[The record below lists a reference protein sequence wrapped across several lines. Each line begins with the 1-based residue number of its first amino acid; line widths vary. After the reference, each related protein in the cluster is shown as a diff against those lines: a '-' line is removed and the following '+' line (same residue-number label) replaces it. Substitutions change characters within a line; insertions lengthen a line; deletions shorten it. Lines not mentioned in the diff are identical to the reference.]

1 MDKQMENRP
10 LKVEKIGGTSM
21 ADTKAVLN
29 NVLLR
34 SKAPEEL
41 YNRIVVVSA
50 YAGVTDK
57 LLEQK
62 KTGEPG
68 VYALFASAETGASWE
83 KALDRVAEEM
93 LTLNQKIF
101 GDCADRRTA
110 DSFVRERVEG
120 IRSCLIDLRRLC
132 SYGHFHLDEHMLT
145 VREMLSALGEAHSA
159 NNTALL
165 LRQHGVNACFI
176 DMTGWRDETQPTLDE
191 RIQSSLGAVDLSSEL
206 PIVTGYAH
214 CREGLMRNFDRGYT
228 EVTFSRIAVLLQASE
243 AIIHKEFHLSSADPK
258 IVGVEK
264 VQKIG
269 KTNYDVADQL
279 SNMGMEAVH
288 PRAAKGLRQAGI
300 PLRVK
305 NTFDP
310 TDAGTEISGDY
321 VSTTPRTEIVTGLRD
336 VFAFEFFEQDMVGVK
351 GYDAA
356 ILEALKRHNVRIV
369 SKTSNANTITHYL
382 AGPLKA
388 VKRAAAQ
395 LEENYPT
402 AVVTARKV
410 SIISV
415 IGSDLRVAGLTKTAV
430 VALTD
435 GGVEILG
442 LHQLMRNVDVQFV
455 IQEDDFERAITLLH
469 AQLIEKAD
477 VRDGARTIGR
487 QAA

>member
-1 MDKQMENRP
+1 MENRP

-34 SKAPEEL
+34 RKAPEEL

-264 VQKIG
+264 VQNRKDELRRRG
-269 KTNYDVADQL
+269 SALKYGYGSSASARGERASSGGHSAARKEYFRPDRRWNRDQRRL
-279 SNMGMEAVH
+279 C
-288 PRAAKGLRQAGI
+288 L
-300 PLRVK
+300 
-305 NTFDP
+305 D
-310 TDAGTEISGDY
+310 
-321 VSTTPRTEIVTGLRD
+321 
-336 VFAFEFFEQDMVGVK
+336 
-351 GYDAA
+351 DAA
-356 ILEALKRHNVRIV
+356 NG
-369 SKTSNANTITHYL
+369 NCD
-382 AGPLKA
+382 GF
-388 VKRAAAQ
+388 
-395 LEENYPT
+395 
-402 AVVTARKV
+402 ARC
-410 SIISV
+410 
-415 IGSDLRVAGLTKTAV
+415 LRL
-430 VALTD
+430 
-435 GGVEILG
+435 
-442 LHQLMRNVDVQFV
+442 
-455 IQEDDFERAITLLH
+455 
-469 AQLIEKAD
+469 
-477 VRDGARTIGR
+477 
-487 QAA
+487 